1 MKLARTAVL
10 LSIMS
15 FPTFLFAQGSG
26 STAPRPRASDSS
38 LDYPSETPFAV
49 TRSVSGKILQVD
61 TKGNT
66 IVVEDAKG
74 KRYQFK
80 IQADTKFKADKKTE
94 LQHRK
99 NIALG
104 DLETGQFVQITYLAS
119 NNAPT
124 EVRLRREK
132 R

>member
-1 MKLARTAVL
+1 MKLARIAAL
-10 LSIMS
+10 FSIMS
-15 FPTFLFAQGSG
+15 LPTILFAQGSG
-26 STAPRPRASDSS
+26 STAPPPGMDTR

-49 TRSVSGKILQVD
+49 TRSVSGKILRVD
-61 TKGNT
+61 TKEKT

-74 KRYQFK
+74 KHYQFK

-94 LQHRK
+94 LQNRK
-99 NIALG
+99 NILLG
-104 DLETGQFVQITYLAS
+104 DFETGQMVRITYLAS

-124 EVRLRREK
+124 EIRLRREK